1 MTLSL
6 LLAIL
11 ATASVVAVWGTMF
24 GLIAEDPLV
33 RARGW
38 AIAALGVS
46 ISVAACGEWHHTSAA
61 RVISAVVILLGSQRL
76 LQVPR
81 PSADSGTIMSDRKTT

>member
-11 ATASVVAVWGTMF
+11 ATSAVVAVWGTVF
-24 GLIAEDPLV
+24 GLMADDSLV

-46 ISVAACGEWHHTSAA
+46 IGIAACGEWHHSPAA
-61 RVISAVVILLGSQRL
+61 RVISAVVILLGGQRL
-76 LQVPR
+76 FPYH
-81 PSADSGTIMSDRKTT
+81 SADSLAVLSDRKTT